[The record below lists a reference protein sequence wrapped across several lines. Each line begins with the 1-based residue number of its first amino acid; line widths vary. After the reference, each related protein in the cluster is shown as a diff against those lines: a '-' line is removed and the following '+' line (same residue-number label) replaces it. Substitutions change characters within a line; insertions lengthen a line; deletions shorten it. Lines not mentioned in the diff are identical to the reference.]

1 MATKLLDTSF
11 WSHALIPSQRTEEAT
26 AALHDLIVDDDEILV
41 TPPVMV
47 EFHSLLRK
55 LTLRGTMTSADATTA
70 LADMAAYQPRV
81 EWQSGAAV
89 EGFELA
95 VRLGQSDTF
104 DATGY
109 VIAQRYGAE
118 FWVSDVRFANAAAAA
133 GLTGIR
139 VIA

>member
-70 LADMAAYQPRV
+70 LATWRHTNLGLNGSRAQPLKA
-81 EWQSGAAV
+81 SN
-89 EGFELA
+89 
-95 VRLGQSDTF
+95 S
-104 DATGY
+104 
-109 VIAQRYGAE
+109 
-118 FWVSDVRFANAAAAA
+118 RFAWANPIPSTPP
-133 GLTGIR
+133 GM
-139 VIA
+139 